1 MPEFHPLLQAAIVIL
16 GPTGAAWV
24 GVRTALNGTRQNV
37 KDLASDMREVR
48 KDLTDVRERVARL
61 EGKGMP

>member
-1 MPEFHPLLQAAIVIL
+1 M
-16 GPTGAAWV
+16 

-61 EGKGMP
+61 EGKGMS